1 MVFLVLHYQK
11 CTVLSHH
18 LLSSTNLGVTN
29 FEDFTLDDAA
39 FFLRPGFPVWFQ
51 ITGLNLLCDIWAHGR
66 LFPGISKIQRI
77 RVLQSTPC
85 CKVIVCLVIK
95 VATQTTHFAL
105 EKKMELKK
113 MEFLNIPWK
122 WETGSG
128 KVRAKHWHEK
138 WQITVSVN
146 DDFHLYCLIICTGNK
161 FLFVHPQQIIQL
173 PCLPSLKSIISGVLP
188 YLCLHIQFK
197 TLKSVQASY
206 SWEELFILH
215 SSKFIITH
223 LLICLR

>member
-1 MVFLVLHYQK
+1 MVFLILHYQK
-11 CTVLSHH
+11 CIVLSHH

-39 FFLRPGFPVWFQ
+39 FFLCPRLSVWFQ

-77 RVLQSTPC
+77 IVLQSTPC
-85 CKVIVCLVIK
+85 CKIIVCLVIK

-105 EKKMELKK
+105 EKKI
-113 MEFLNIPWK
+113 EFLNIPWK

-138 WQITVSVN
+138 RQITVCVN
-146 DDFHLYCLIICTGNK
+146 NYFLFYCQIICAENE
-161 FLFVHPQQIIQL
+161 FLFVCPQQIIQL
-173 PCLPSLKSIISGVLP
+173 PCLPSLKLFISSVFL
-188 YLCLHIQFK
+188 YLCLHIQLK
-197 TLKSVQASY
+197 TLKGVQASY

-215 SSKFIITH
+215 SQFIITP
-223 LLICLR
+223 LFI